1 MVTKCHFIGH
11 VINSKGVKPQLSRIS
26 DVVDFNRPNNWAE
39 LRKYGGMAAYCRTFI
54 VDFSDRAA
62 CLNHLLNQGKQL
74 VWSEVCESSFVYLKK
89 HLQSIDLLIHPNFLK
104 PFNLTIDSSDNAEG
118 FTLCQEVEGELLPV
132 LYGGRPLTQAEKNY
146 CTTDKEL
153 LGCYFAVKKCD
164 FYLLGN

>member
-1 MVTKCHFIGH
+1 
-11 VINSKGVKPQLSRIS
+11 
-26 DVVDFNRPNNWAE
+26 
-39 LRKYGGMAAYCRTFI
+39 MAAYCRTFI